1 MFRFMKK
8 IIFSTIFFAIAQAT
22 TFGQCA
28 MCRMTVE
35 STVSDGRSQIASNL
49 NTGILYLLSAPY
61 LAIII
66 IGYMWWRSSKKNMS
80 PQTILR
86 QRIRKAFS

>member
-1 MFRFMKK
+1 M
-8 IIFSTIFFAIAQAT
+8 IIFALTQVT

-35 STVSDGRSQIASNL
+35 STVSNGRSQIASNL
-49 NTGILYLLSAPY
+49 NTGILYLLTAPY
-61 LAIII
+61 LLVLVV
-66 IGYMWWRSSKKNMS
+66 GYLWWRSSKKNMS

>member
-1 MFRFMKK
+1 MKK
-8 IIFSTIFFAIAQAT
+8 IIFSLITFAITQAT

-35 STVSDGRSQIASNL
+35 STVSDGRSKIASNL

-61 LAIII
+61 LLAVVV
-66 IGYMWWRSSKKNMS
+66 GYLWWRSSNKNMS

>member
-1 MFRFMKK
+1 MKK
-8 IIFSTIFFAIAQAT
+8 ITFASILFLMAQAT
-22 TFGQCA
+22 TFAQCA
-28 MCRMTVE
+28 MCRMSVE

-49 NTGILYLLSAPY
+49 NSGILYLFSAPY
-61 LAIII
+61 LLVAIV
-66 IGYMWWRSSKKNMS
+66 GYLWWRSSKKNMS

>member
-1 MFRFMKK
+1 MKK
-8 IIFSTIFFAIAQAT
+8 IIFSLIIFTIAQAT

-35 STVSDGRSQIASNL
+35 STISDGRSQIASNL

-61 LAIII
+61 LAVMI
-66 IGYMWWRSSKKNMS
+66 IGYLWWSSSKKNMS
-80 PQTILR
+80 PQAILR

>member
-1 MFRFMKK
+1 MKK